1 VFRFRSFLRIAAF
14 LLLTGIAGSPWIGR
28 AFADEPVRVRDVVY
42 GHKFGMALT
51 MDVLKPKRPNGI
63 GVLFMVSGGWASDIA
78 FLDPKFMD
86 PAWFKAFTD
95 RGDTVFLVCHGS
107 QPKFLLSEIVP
118 DIHRAVRFVRVHA
131 KEYGVAPDRLGISG
145 MSSGG
150 HLSLTI
156 GTTGK
161 SGDPAAPDPVDQA
174 SSRVQAVACF
184 YPPTD
189 LVDYGKPGRSFLEY
203 DPVKPFWHVFGVA
216 DKPRE
221 EQVKVLRAFSPLAF
235 VSADTPPTLIL
246 QGDADVLVPY
256 EQAERFM
263 AALEQNKVPHQLV
276 MRKGQGH
283 GWPGIARDFPLLADW
298 FDKYLAPEAVRTRTM
313 PKLSSQ

>member
-1 VFRFRSFLRIAAF
+1 LLVAAVLMLAGFLWSGCAC
-14 LLLTGIAGSPWIGR
+14 
-28 AFADEPVRVRDVVY
+28 ADEPVRVRDVVY
-42 GHKFGMALT
+42 GRKYGMALT
-51 MDVLKPKRPNGI
+51 MDVLKPKKPNGI
-63 GVLFMVSGGWASDIA
+63 GVLFLVSGGWASDIS
-78 FLDPKFMD
+78 FIDPKFMV
-86 PAWFKAFTD
+86 PAWFRAFTD

-107 QPKFLLSEIVP
+107 QPKFTLAEIVP

-131 KEYGVAPDRLGISG
+131 REYGVAPDRLGISG

-150 HLSLTI
+150 HLALTI
-156 GTTGK
+156 GTGGAP
-161 SGDPAAPDPVDQA
+161 GDPAAKDPVDRA

-189 LVDYGKPGRSFLEY
+189 LVDYGKVRRSFLEY
-203 DPVKPFWHVFGVA
+203 DPVKPFWHVFAVA

-221 EQVKVLRAFSPLAF
+221 EQIKVLRSFSPLAF
-235 VSADTPPTLIL
+235 VSADTPPTLIV

-276 MRKGQGH
+276 MHKGMGH
-283 GWPGIARDFPLLADW
+283 GWPDIARDFPLLADW
-298 FDKYLAPEAVRTRTM
+298 FDKYLAPKAAR
-313 PKLSSQ
+313 LSEP